1 MTGLG
6 EYTTEELEAELE
18 LRKQELPA
26 GYGGDFEMTM
36 QTNHI
41 VEGE

>member
-18 LRKQELPA
+18 LRKEELN
-26 GYGGDFEMTM
+26 YL
-36 QTNHI
+36 TNK
-41 VEGE
+41 GERQ

>member
-18 LRKQELPA
+18 LRKQELKER
-26 GYGGDFEMTM
+26 DDD
-36 QTNHI
+36 QL
-41 VEGE
+41 